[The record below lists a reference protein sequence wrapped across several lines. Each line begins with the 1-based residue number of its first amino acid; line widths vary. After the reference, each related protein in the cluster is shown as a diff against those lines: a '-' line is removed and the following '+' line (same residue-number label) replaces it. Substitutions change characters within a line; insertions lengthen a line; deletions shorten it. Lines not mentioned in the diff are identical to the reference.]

1 MSALDSA
8 RIPEP
13 NQEQRRI
20 AAERFERANQVIGTG
35 NYDYGI
41 QLLLTC
47 SKIDPSNLQYR
58 QALRRTQKAKF
69 KNNMRGSRFAML
81 STSAYKA
88 RIKGSKR
95 AKEWLKLLEQG
106 EEVLVRNPWDLSVQM
121 DMAEA
126 ADALGLLD

>member
-1 MSALDSA
+1 MATSTSS
-8 RIPEP
+8 RVPEP
-13 NQEQRRI
+13 SPEQRRI

-47 SKIDPSNLQYR
+47 CKIDPINLVYR

-69 KNNMRGSRFAML
+69 KNNLRGSRFALL
-81 STSAYKA
+81 STSGYRA

-95 AKEWLKLLEQG
+95 AKDWLKVLEQG
-106 EEVLVRNPWDLSVQM
+106 E
-121 DMAEA
+121 
-126 ADALGLLD
+126 